1 MSLKLNKILKFHD
14 FKEITTFVSLTWPSS
29 RDFYILFG
37 LATKPRS
44 FSTGLFLFLKL
55 KNCRVCASFCSKG
68 SMILLS
74 MKWTKIQCLFI
85 SEIMRQ
91 TLQEWTLLLLW
102 DAKNSMNCKDGLR
115 ISSTNSLPINL
126 EAAGPDLS
134 QNRFKGD
141 LSFNVLNEV
150 FGCNII
156 RLQPRPTFLGSVQQV
171 IRGHVGCL
179 SLRGKG
185 ANIFC
190 DPPSETFHR

>member
-1 MSLKLNKILKFHD
+1 MQQTRNILQNGKNLLFLSSVGVRVRTIFHFD
-14 FKEITTFVSLTWPSS
+14 IFLFALAAGFTW
-29 RDFYILFG
+29 
-37 LATKPRS
+37 
-44 FSTGLFLFLKL
+44 GLFLFLKL
-55 KNCRVCASFCSKG
+55 KICRVCASFCSKG

-85 SEIMRQ
+85 SGIMRQ
-91 TLQEWTLLLLW
+91 TLQGWTLLLYW
-102 DAKNSMNCKDGLR
+102 GAKNSGNYKDGLR

-156 RLQPRPTFLGSVQQV
+156 QLQPRPTFLGSVQQV

-185 ANIFC
+185 ANIFR